1 MGQMLPTNLVLT
13 GLSWIEWMLKW
24 MFRYFVNNFIPGHSN
39 AEEVIWSRSW
49 PNSTSSSWL

>member
-1 MGQMLPTNLVLT
+1 MLPTNLVLT

-24 MFRYFVNNFIPGHSN
+24 MFCYFVNNFIPGHSN